1 MEKQADSA
9 RGPTPS
15 LADFRIV
22 LVEPQHPGNIGGAAR
37 AMKTMGLGDLAL
49 VRSQALSRPASRVA
63 RRQRGGRAR
72 CREGIRL
79 LGRRHRRLRLGGRHE
94 RAPLAPHSLADCRC
108 GPSSPLA
115 WRVLVSAAS
124 RPAILFGREASGL
137 ANEELQRCNWHV
149 VIPANPAYSFPQF
162 GNGCASG
169 ELRQALLAP
178 LGAEQAESTALA
190 ADWDRPL
197 ASAAQMAGFYGQL
210 QRVLEAIEFQTA
222 NTPHQA
228 MTRLRRLFGRL
239 GVDETEVAILRG
251 VLTHVERALAK
262 QHTLSARD
270 EGLAVDVDAPTR
282 TGPLTRPTD

>member
-9 RGPTPS
+9 SGPAPS
-15 LADFRIV
+15 LADIRIV

-49 VRSQALSRPASRVA
+49 VRPKRFPDPQAEWRAASAVDVLDAASVFDCLDDAIADCGLVAGTSARSRRIPWPTANAAEFAA
-63 RRQRGGRAR
+63 RMAGVG
-72 CREGIRL
+72 
-79 LGRRHRRLRLGGRHE
+79 LGGK
-94 RAPLAPHSLADCRC
+94 
-108 GPSSPLA
+108 
-115 WRVLVSAAS
+115 SA
-124 RPAILFGREASGL
+124 AILFGREASGL
-137 ANEELQRCNWHV
+137 ANEELQRCNWHM
-149 VIPANPAYSFPQF
+149 VIPANPAYSSLNLAMAVQVV
-162 GNGCASG
+162 CY

-178 LGAEQAESTALA
+178 PGAEQAESTALA

-262 QHTLSARD
+262 QHALSARD
-270 EGLAVDVDAPTR
+270 EALAVEVDAPR
-282 TGPLTRPTD
+282 TGPLTRPAD